1 VRLKQLEIKGF
12 KSFADKTVINLDNQ
26 ITGIVGPN
34 GCGKSNI
41 VDAIRWVIGEH
52 KIKSLRSEHLED
64 LVFNGSKSR
73 NASGLA
79 EVALTFE
86 NTKNLLP
93 TEFNTVT
100 VSRKFYKNGDSE
112 YRLNDVTC
120 RLKDIT
126 NLFLDTG
133 VSNDSYAII
142 ELGMV
147 DDIIKDK
154 DNGRRKMLEQAAGIS
169 IYKTRKKEAKLKLD
183 ATEQDLNRIEDLLFE
198 ISNNLRTLE
207 SQARKA
213 EKYLQ
218 IKEEYKTISIE
229 LVKASLN
236 EFNGTYQTLNS
247 QQQEEVDKIIAI
259 ETSIAK
265 EDAVMQANKL
275 ELSKREE
282 ALHLLQ
288 KAFNELQ
295 ASILKQESDKNL
307 NAQRIQ
313 HLLQLKGN
321 TEAFLKDADR
331 QIAEITKSVET
342 SSKKVQ
348 TETEGLQALQ
358 QKMQI
363 TRATL
368 DTKRATFDTQKAK
381 LDELRKLF
389 QALQMQH
396 FEAEKQV
403 AVADNTISNIH
414 NTQTQLHNENG
425 RRTTDIE
432 ELKKEVA
439 KVSADSEAKQK
450 DLAQMIEKRDAAT
463 AKILETQAQL
473 ETKRNLLVEENR
485 ALDSTQNEYN
495 LLKSLVDSL
504 EGYPDSV
511 KYLANN
517 TSWKSKS
524 ILLSDVMNVQD
535 SYRIGIENYLENY
548 LNYYVVDT
556 AQDAYGAIQLL
567 DGNKKGKAGFFIL
580 KEYAANKN
588 PEVSIDNAQLASKCV
603 KVKAGYEK
611 LMDSLLHNVYVV
623 ETEQDALNVLVE
635 NATIIAKNGKVIRKG
650 NTIMGGA
657 IGLFEGNKIGRTERL
672 AKLGA
677 EIEALKESTQKL
689 KQIIAD
695 THALIVGFNQE
706 LNEGNIKSL
715 EQTINN
721 LNNQQIQW
729 NGKIENYQAIVT
741 QTTERL
747 EQLKEQEAKAIASIA
762 DTKEKFVGLNK
773 NIEEKRVEITSNEQS
788 FKAAEGEYN
797 KASEEYNQQNV
808 LLTRQQGVLSELN
821 TEIEIRKNQL
831 KDIEQKVITNTA
843 QLENTTKEQAET
855 DAKFKETEAAL
866 HANMQKKATDL
877 AVLNETD
884 AAFYVFRNEIAEAES
899 KLTARRKEKESAET
913 ILNEIKEKLTGMQL
927 QLAGMKERLKVE
939 FRVDIDEVL
948 KGERVTEDSI
958 EDMQATV
965 EKLRKRIEN
974 LGEVNPMAV
983 EAFKEMKGRHD
994 FIQEQKTDLV
1004 TAKESLLQTIEEVEN
1019 TANKKF
1025 VDTFN
1030 QVRENFVKVF
1040 QALFT
1045 EQDHCDLKMVDP
1057 ENPSDTAI
1065 EIYAQPKGKRPS
1077 TITQLSGGEKTL
1089 TSTAFLFA
1097 IYLIKPAPF
1106 CVLDEVDAPLD
1117 DANVAKFT
1125 QMIRRFSDNSQFII
1139 VTHNKQTMST
1149 VDVIYGVTMQEAG
1162 VSKLVPVDFRSLN

>member
-12 KSFADKTVINLDNQ
+12 KSFADKTIINLDNQ

-79 EVALTFE
+79 EVSLTFE

-100 VSRKFYKNGDSE
+100 VCRKFYKNGDSE

-218 IKEEYKTISIE
+218 IKEEYKNVSVE

-247 QQQEEVDKIIAI
+247 QQQGEVDKIIAI
-259 ETSIAK
+259 ETSIAT
-265 EDAVMQANKL
+265 EDAQLQASKL
-275 ELSKREE
+275 ELTKREE
-282 ALHLLQ
+282 ILHGLQ
-288 KAFNELQ
+288 KAFNDLQ
-295 ASILKQESDKNL
+295 GNILKQESDKNL
-307 NAQRIQ
+307 NAQRIE
-313 HLLQLKGN
+313 HLQQLKSN
-321 TEAFLKDADR
+321 TELFLKDADR
-331 QIAEITKSVET
+331 QIAEITKSVEHST
-342 SSKKVQ
+342 KRIQS
-348 TETEGLQALQ
+348 ETESLNALQ
-358 QKMQI
+358 QKMQT
-363 TRATL
+363 TRTTL
-368 DTKRATFDTQKAK
+368 DSKRESFDSQKTK
-381 LDELRKLF
+381 LDELRKAF

-396 FEAEKQV
+396 FEAEKLV
-403 AVADNTISNIH
+403 AVADNTISNIS
-414 NTQTQLHNENG
+414 NTKTQLRSENEK
-425 RRTTDIE
+425 RTTEIDQ
-432 ELKKEVA
+432 LSKES
-439 KVSADSEAKQK
+439 KESASNSESKQK
-450 DLAQMIEKRDAAT
+450 ELELLIEKRDSAAQ
-463 AKILETQAQL
+463 KILSTQELL
-473 ETKRNLLVEENR
+473 ENKRNELIEENR
-485 ALDSTQNEYN
+485 TLDSTQNEHS

-511 KYLANN
+511 KFLANN
-517 TSWKSKS
+517 SNWQTKN

-535 SYRIGIENYLENY
+535 EYRIGIENYLENY
-548 LNYYVVDT
+548 LNYYVVET
-556 AQDAYGAIQLL
+556 ANDAYSAIQLL
-567 DGNKKGKAGFFIL
+567 DKNQKGKAGFFIL
-580 KEYAANKN
+580 DEFTDEAITNL
-588 PEVSIDNAQLASKCV
+588 EQGSNASNYV
-603 KVKAGYEK
+603 KVNAGYEK
-611 LMDSLLHNVYVV
+611 LVNSLLNNVIVV
-623 ETEQDALNVLVE
+623 ETEQNALEVTQK
-635 NATIIAKNGKVIRKG
+635 NATVISRNGKLIRKG
-650 NTIMGGA
+650 NTISGGA
-657 IGLFEGNKIGRTERL
+657 IGLFEGNKIGRMERL
-672 AKLGA
+672 EKLNKT
-677 EIEALKESTQKL
+677 IEQLKASTQIL
-689 KQIIAD
+689 KQNIAD
-695 THALIVGFNQE
+695 THQLIVGFNQE
-706 LNEGNIKSL
+706 LNEAAIKTL
-715 EQTINN
+715 EQTING
-721 LNNQQIQW
+721 LNNQTIQL
-729 NGKIENYQAIVT
+729 NGKIENNQSVIS
-741 QTTERL
+741 QTNTRL
-747 EQLKEQEAKAIASIA
+747 EELNTQEKNTLESIKA
-762 DTKEKFVGLNK
+762 TKEKFGDLNK
-773 NIEEKRVEITSNEQS
+773 NIENKRTEITNNELT
-788 FKAAEGEYN
+788 FKQVEGEYN

-808 LLTRQQGVLSELN
+808 VLTRQQGILSELKN
-821 TEIEIRKNQL
+821 EIEIRKNQL
-831 KDIEQKVITNTA
+831 KDIEEKVVANKVQLETTNQEEIETNT
-843 QLENTTKEQAET
+843 
-855 DAKFKETEAAL
+855 KFKEIENAL
-866 HANMQKKATDL
+866 HTNMQKKLSDEKE
-877 AVLNETD
+877 LNTAD
-884 AAFYVFRNEIAEAES
+884 AAFYVFRNEIAVIEA
-899 KLTARRKEKESAET
+899 KLNAKRKEKESAET
-913 ILNEIKEKLTGMQL
+913 VLNDIKEKLTGMQL

-939 FRVDIDEVL
+939 FRIDIEEVL
-948 KGERVTEDSI
+948 KGARETEDSI
-958 EDMQATV
+958 ETMQEIV

-983 EAFKEMKGRHD
+983 EAFKEVKGRHD

-1004 TAKESLLQTIEEVEN
+1004 NAKESLLKTIEEVEL
-1019 TANKKF
+1019 TANQKF
-1025 VDTFN
+1025 VETFN

-1045 EQDHCDLKMVDP
+1045 ELDHCDLKMVDP
-1057 ENPSDTAI
+1057 ENPSETAI

-1125 QMIRRFSDNSQFII
+1125 QMIRKFSDNSQFII